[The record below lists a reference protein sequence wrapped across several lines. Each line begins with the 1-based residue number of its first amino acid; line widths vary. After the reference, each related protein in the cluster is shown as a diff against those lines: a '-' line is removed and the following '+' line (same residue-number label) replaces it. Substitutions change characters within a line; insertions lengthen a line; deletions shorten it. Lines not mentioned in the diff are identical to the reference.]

1 MPPTVRVFN
10 IASLFLPRRERE
22 YEGMSES
29 SRDRKMNVPGEKTVT
44 KRERGREWGEGERV
58 ERREGVLRT
67 KSGNCLRNSRI

>member
-29 SRDRKMNVPGEKTVT
+29 SRDRKMNVPGEKDGDKEG
-44 KRERGREWGEGERV
+44 KRERVGRG
-58 ERREGVLRT
+58 
-67 KSGNCLRNSRI
+67 